1 MTIFERCGLTPI
13 EECITKMRCG
23 VNCKPHTSWQIAA
36 ELGVKREKIHQLEA
50 RALRKLRR
58 KLETRKSAETA

>member
-36 ELGVKREKIHQLEA
+36 ELGVKREKIHKIEA
-50 RALRKLRR
+50 GALRKLRSR
-58 KLETRKSAETA
+58 LETRESAETA